1 MTEIDELYEY
11 CEQHSTLPH
20 EILPKMER
28 QAHLRTTQ
36 AHMIS
41 GRLQGELLTLLVKIS
56 GAKQI
61 LDIGTFTGYS
71 AICLAAGLTEG
82 KVHSIDIDEEKADWV
97 KNTIHEAGF
106 TAKINTYIG
115 KAMEIIPTID
125 GDFDLAYLD
134 ADKERYADYFELLMS
149 RMKTGG
155 LIVTDNVLWK
165 GKVLSKHKDKKTEI
179 ISAFNKKIQN
189 DERVENLLLPIRD
202 GLMLIRKK

>member
-1 MTEIDELYEY
+1 MIETDELYEY

-20 EILPKMER
+20 AILPKMER
-28 QAHLRTTQ
+28 QAYLRTTQ

-41 GRLQGELLTLLVKIS
+41 GSLQGALLTLLVKIS

-97 KNTIHEAGF
+97 NNTIHEAGLSE
-106 TAKINTYIG
+106 KISTYIG
-115 KAMEIIPTID
+115 KALEIIPTID

-134 ADKERYADYFELLMS
+134 ADKESYADYFELLMP